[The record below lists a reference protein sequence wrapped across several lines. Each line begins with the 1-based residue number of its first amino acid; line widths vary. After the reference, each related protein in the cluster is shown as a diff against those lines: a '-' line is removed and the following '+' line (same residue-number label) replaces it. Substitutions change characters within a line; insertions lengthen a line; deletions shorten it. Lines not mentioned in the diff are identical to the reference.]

1 MSDVGCIS
9 LADVIDGQLRFNH
22 DNLATFFDLEMFKDK
37 PICIVSIAGA
47 MKTGKSFML
56 TYFQRYLNSRGWEN
70 QSWIDD
76 DQKFATDGFHWRCG
90 IEPDT
95 QGINVWGTPYL
106 VKRSDGKEVAVVLM
120 DTQGLFDLYTTKEDN
135 VKLFTL
141 SVLASS
147 IQILNIKDLI
157 LKTDLE
163 NLHFCVEFA
172 KIASSKK
179 STERIQLQSLLL
191 LIRDWKPANS
201 KPYGFSGGKSYLDGV
216 LAEKKG
222 KAKELNEVRN
232 FLHETF
238 KDLQCFLMPN
248 PGPKAIKSNFDG
260 RNDELDGDFLDEVKI
275 FCESILH
282 PDKLVIK
289 MSGNEQ
295 MSARKLAYTL
305 AACDEIFLGGK
316 LPLVETLVETLAKA
330 HYESAFQDCID
341 LYKGKM
347 KVLLDGSRI
356 STTDQVEKVHEEA
369 FKEAIEKYK
378 LVEKV
383 GSEKYRKHFEK
394 YLKEQCN
401 SWKDE
406 TILIKKISNKLVT
419 DYKKKMREILRDSCF
434 SPKYLENLHHDV
446 ADQLVKDI
454 SVELQNNTK
463 IHFKNCSVAILH
475 DAFIE
480 MKKIN
485 KENGKN
491 WKIKIATGAG
501 VAACAGTAVAAGVA
515 LGTGAAIVGAVVVA
529 GAAVGVGCTVGLGAA
544 IAGNIAIVQRVGGVV
559 MSILQRHRRNQ
570 RSNQVKERKTMTQ

>member
-56 TYFQRYLNSRGWEN
+56 TYFQRYINSRGWEN

-347 KVLLDGSRI
+347 KVLLDGSGI
-356 STTDQVEKVHEEA
+356 PTIDQVEKVHEES
-369 FKEAIEKYK
+369 FKEAIKKYK

-383 GSEKYRKHFEK
+383 GSEKYRKQFKK

-401 SWKDE
+401 WWKVE
-406 TILIKKISNKLVT
+406 TKLG
-419 DYKKKMREILRDSCF
+419 DSYL
-434 SPKYLENLHHDV
+434 SPKELENLHHEV
-446 ADQLVKDI
+446 ADPLVEDI
-454 SVELQNNTK
+454 SVELQN
-463 IHFKNCSVAILH
+463 SAAILH

-485 KENGKN
+485 EENKKKRN
-491 WKIKIATGAG
+491 IKIAMGAGVGVAACAGVVG
-501 VAACAGTAVAAGVA
+501 VAACAGTAVTVGVIAGAV
-515 LGTGAAIVGAVVVA
+515 LGVSCIIAVEVAIVK
-529 GAAVGVGCTVGLGAA
+529 
-544 IAGNIAIVQRVGGVV
+544 RVWGMV
-559 MSILQRHRRNQ
+559 MSATSTEGSKIK
-570 RSNQVKERKTMTQ
+570 SSEGKTMTQ